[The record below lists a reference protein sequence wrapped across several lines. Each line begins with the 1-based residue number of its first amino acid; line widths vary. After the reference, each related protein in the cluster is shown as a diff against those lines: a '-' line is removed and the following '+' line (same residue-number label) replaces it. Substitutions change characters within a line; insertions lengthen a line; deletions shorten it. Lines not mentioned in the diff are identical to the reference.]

1 MGHIGQP
8 RAESRRR
15 EIGYAAKRNLVR
27 LADFE
32 RNAHD
37 MANENVIE
45 FTDGNFD
52 QEVIQA
58 GGAVLVDFWAPW
70 CAPCHAIA
78 PHIDALAQEYQGKA
92 KVGKVNVD
100 EAPNVAMRY
109 AVRSIPTVLVFK
121 GGEVV
126 AQHVGAVGKA
136 HLEDALK
143 KAL

>member
-1 MGHIGQP
+1 
-8 RAESRRR
+8 
-15 EIGYAAKRNLVR
+15 
-27 LADFE
+27 
-32 RNAHD
+32 
-37 MANENVIE
+37 MASDNVIE

-52 QEVIQA
+52 QEVVQS
-58 GGAVLVDFWAPW
+58 GDAVLVDFWAPW
-70 CAPCHAIA
+70 CMPCRAIA
-78 PHIDALAQEYQGKA
+78 PHVEALADEYEGKA

-121 GGEVV
+121 AGEVV
-126 AQHVGAVGKA
+126 AQHVGAVGRD

>member
-1 MGHIGQP
+1 
-8 RAESRRR
+8 
-15 EIGYAAKRNLVR
+15 
-27 LADFE
+27 
-32 RNAHD
+32 
-37 MANENVIE
+37 MASENVIE

-52 QEVIQA
+52 QQVVQSGE
-58 GGAVLVDFWAPW
+58 AVLVDFWAPW
-70 CAPCHAIA
+70 CMPCRAIA
-78 PHIDALAQEYQGKA
+78 PHVEALADEYKGKA

-121 GGEVV
+121 AGEVV
-126 AQHVGAVGKA
+126 AQHVGAVGRD

>member
-1 MGHIGQP
+1 
-8 RAESRRR
+8 
-15 EIGYAAKRNLVR
+15 
-27 LADFE
+27 
-32 RNAHD
+32 

-52 QEVIQA
+52 QEVVQS
-58 GGAVLVDFWAPW
+58 GEAVLVDFWAPW
-70 CAPCHAIA
+70 CMPCRAIA
-78 PHIDALAQEYQGKA
+78 PHVESLADDYKGKA

-126 AQHVGAVGKA
+126 AQHVGAVGRD